1 LVRQLAKDKAKK
13 EFERKRIESSK
24 AETGQQD
31 NAAQQS
37 EEIKQMLKEE
47 NINVLEADEM
57 ANLSVL
63 DSLTAQPIAEDMLHF
78 AIPVCAPYTAL
89 LKYKYKVKLLPGA
102 MKKGKGMFAY
112 ICVHALTYPFL
123 ICYFSRQ

>member
-1 LVRQLAKDKAKK
+1 MAKQLAKDKARK
-13 EFERKRIESSK
+13 EFERKRAEPSQVES
-24 AETGQQD
+24 GPQD
-31 NAAQQS
+31 NAAQQT

-63 DSLTAQPIAEDMLHF
+63 DSLTAQPIPEDMLHF

-89 LKYKYKVKLLPGA
+89 LKYKYKVKLVPGA
-102 MKKGKGMFAY
+102 MKKGKGKV
-112 ICVHALTYPFL
+112 I
-123 ICYFSRQ
+123 S